1 MNYTSCFVLT
11 TLLAFTLG
19 CASNKDNQTKLNS
32 PDNPTETDEKLV
44 ADDLSPPKSFE
55 RIEQAFDLD
64 TQVKA
69 QAQVEAQEML
79 PIEPS
84 GPEIGRVG
92 AIKLR
97 KVKEHTAYLAGQ
109 SSVMLAEHMSVDS
122 HVPYYQPLDQ
132 EQYAVVEQGAI
143 KQVIENP
150 VSTFSVDVDTGSYTN
165 IRRMLRQGSLPPVNA
180 VRVEEMINYFNY
192 DYKTPSNSS
201 VPFSIY
207 TELADSPWSES
218 HALLK
223 IGLKGYQPPAMERPN
238 SNLVFLLDVSGSMN
252 APNKLPLL
260 KKSLSLLSKQLTEN
274 DSVAIVVYAG
284 ASGVALE
291 PTKATDTHKI
301 EQALNTLA
309 AGGSTNG
316 QAGIQLAY
324 QLAKQNY
331 DTDGINRVILATD
344 GDFNVG
350 TSDVESLKKLIEE
363 KRKQGI
369 SLTTLG
375 FGSGNY
381 NDELME
387 TLADVGNGNYA
398 YIDTFSEAKKVLG
411 EELNATLT
419 TIAKDVK
426 IQIEFNPRIVKE
438 YRLLGYENRALARE
452 DFNNDK
458 VDAGEIGAG
467 HTVTGIYE
475 VALHSSGVSRV
486 DPLRYQSEVPDHAPS
501 ESSALNELAFVKFR
515 YKMPKAESSK
525 LLSQPIALPDTIARF
540 EDASE
545 SFRFAAVVAQ
555 FGDAL
560 RQSKYVESDYKAI
573 IDKAIR
579 AKGED
584 AFGYR
589 SEFIQL
595 VRLAADLSNN
605 S

>member
-1 MNYTSCFVLT
+1 MNYTFCFVTT
-11 TLLAFTLG
+11 TLLALTAG
-19 CASNKDNQTKLNS
+19 CASNNDSQTTLTPSLKPNLVQEELAIEDSTSHQLFEHTNQQLEPVSAT
-32 PDNPTETDEKLV
+32 T
-44 ADDLSPPKSFE
+44 
-55 RIEQAFDLD
+55 
-64 TQVKA
+64 
-69 QAQVEAQEML
+69 L
-79 PIEPS
+79 PAELRAPMIRHAEPL
-84 GPEIGRVG
+84 
-92 AIKLR
+92 KLR
-97 KVKEHTAYLAGQ
+97 KERADTVYRSVQSHNVFAKQAIAGRF
-109 SSVMLAEHMSVDS
+109 DS
-122 HVPYYQPLDQ
+122 HHYDY
-132 EQYAVVEQGAI
+132 EREKYAVVPQGSAT
-143 KQVIENP
+143 QVIENP
-150 VSTFSVDVDTGSYTN
+150 VSTFSIDVDTGSYTN

-192 DYKTPSNSS
+192 AYESPSRGSD
-201 VPFSIY
+201 PFSID
-207 TELADSPWSES
+207 TELAQSPWSEN

-223 IGLKGYQPPAMERPN
+223 VGLKGYQPPATERPS

-260 KKSLSLLSKQLTEN
+260 KKSLTLLSKQLTEN

-284 ASGVALE
+284 ASGVVLE
-291 PTKATDTHKI
+291 PTKATDRHRI
-301 EQALNTLA
+301 EQALNTLTS
-309 AGGSTNG
+309 GGSTNG
-316 QAGIQLAY
+316 QAGIKLAY
-324 QLAKQNY
+324 QLAKKNY
-331 DTDGINRVILATD
+331 NANGINRVILATD

-411 EELNATLT
+411 EELNATLI

-426 IQIEFNPRIVKE
+426 IQIEFNPQFVKE
-438 YRLLGYENRALARE
+438 YRLVGYENRALARE

-467 HTVTGIYE
+467 HTVTAIYE
-475 VALHSSGVSRV
+475 IALQSSEFSRV
-486 DPLRYQSEVPDHAPS
+486 DALRYQPDITATAQSNNNSLDEV
-501 ESSALNELAFVKFR
+501 AFVKFR
-515 YKMPKAESSK
+515 YKAPKAESSK
-525 LLSQPIALPDTIARF
+525 LISQPIRFRDSIARF

-555 FGDAL
+555 FGDVL
-560 RQSKYVESDYKAI
+560 RQNKYVEGGYEAI
-573 IDKAIR
+573 IEEAIR

-584 AFGYR
+584 TLGYR

-595 VRLAADLSNN
+595 VRLAAGLSNN